1 MFLLCICYHCCLIVP
16 SKTWLMLNQ
25 SSPGFR
31 LSFGNTV
38 KVRISRC
45 ESNCPGFGLSFGNTV
60 KVWVSWCESNC
71 PGFRL
76 SFEANYQAYYSECKS
91 VFKPANYLSEA
102 LDEIIRY
109 HLHSCSTWTCIYFEV
124 CDQVSLFEWSFGW
137 NNWISV
143 YDKYSLNLC
152 VYILLQKLSC

>member
-1 MFLLCICYHCCLIVP
+1 MYGLTRSKYIKVFLLCICYRCCLIVP

-109 HLHSCSTWTCIYFEV
+109 HLNLY
-124 CDQVSLFEWSFGW
+124 LF
-137 NNWISV
+137 
-143 YDKYSLNLC
+143 
-152 VYILLQKLSC
+152 